1 MLDVLEQYENKDVKE
16 TISRGGTR
24 KKGGNDLID
33 NFKNILKVNDKFS
46 DNKQENPK
54 NTDVLGGKRK

>member
-1 MLDVLEQYENKDVKE
+1 MKIKMLKKLYQ
-16 TISRGGTR
+16 GGTR
-24 KKGGNDLID
+24 KKGRNDLID
-33 NFKNILKVNDKFS
+33 NFKNILKVNNKFS